1 MKATQELLYQ
11 VRIKVSEKTSQALRA
26 RKHSEVTKSILSIS
40 QKFDVSP
47 VCTFDAFCEYCKE
60 AEENGIENYSLYH
73 WTKSIITNLDKRDKH
88 LKSFAFYKGLDQV
101 YKKEI
106 ADALYSELKELL
118 EEGLIEEL
126 NLIDNNPKNNPQP
139 PTVKMF
145 KK

>member
-1 MKATQELLYQ
+1 MKTTQERLYQ

-26 RKHSEVTKSILSIS
+26 KENNAVTKSILSIS

-73 WTKSIITNLDKRDKH
+73 WTKSIISNLDKRDKH

-106 ADALYSELKELL
+106 ADALYFELKDLL

-126 NLIDNNPKNNPQP
+126 NLIDKKTKNNPQP
-139 PTVKMF
+139 PRVRI
-145 KK
+145 

>member
-1 MKATQELLYQ
+1 MKTTQERLYQ

-26 RKHSEVTKSILSIS
+26 KENNAVTKSILSIS

-73 WTKSIITNLDKRDKH
+73 WTKSIISSLDKRDKH
-88 LKSFAFYKGLDQV
+88 LKSFAFYKDLNQV
-101 YKKEI
+101 YKKEF
-106 ADALYSELKELL
+106 ADALYSKLKDLL

-139 PTVKMF
+139 PRVRI
-145 KK
+145 

>member
-1 MKATQELLYQ
+1 MKITQEQLYQ
-11 VRIKVSEKTSQALRA
+11 VRIKVSEKTSQALRSKEDNA
-26 RKHSEVTKSILSIS
+26 ATKSILTIS

-60 AEENGIENYSLYH
+60 AEENEIEKYFLYN
-73 WTKSIITNLDKRDKH
+73 WTKSIISNLDKRDKH

-106 ADALYSELKELL
+106 ADALYSELKKLL
-118 EEGLIEEL
+118 EEGLIEDL

-139 PTVKMF
+139 PMVKM
-145 KK
+145 

>member
-1 MKATQELLYQ
+1 VKITQERLYQ

-26 RKHSEVTKSILSIS
+26 KENNAVTKSILSIS

-60 AEENGIENYSLYH
+60 AEENRIENYSLYH
-73 WTKSIITNLDKRDKH
+73 WTKSIISNLDKRDKH
-88 LKSFAFYKGLDQV
+88 LKSFAFYKDLNQV
-101 YKKEI
+101 YKKEF
-106 ADALYSELKELL
+106 ADALYSELKDLL

-139 PTVKMF
+139 PGVKM
-145 KK
+145 

>member
-1 MKATQELLYQ
+1 MKITQEQLYQ

-26 RKHSEVTKSILSIS
+26 KEDNAVTKSILSIS

-47 VCTFDAFCEYCKE
+47 VCMFDAVCEYCKE
-60 AEENGIENYSLYH
+60 AEENGIEKYSLYH

-139 PTVKMF
+139 PRVKM
-145 KK
+145 

>member
-1 MKATQELLYQ
+1 MTITQEQLYQ

-26 RKHSEVTKSILSIS
+26 KEDNTVTKSILNIS
-40 QKFDVSP
+40 QKFDVSL
-47 VCTFDAFCEYCKE
+47 VCMFDAFCEYCKE
-60 AEENGIENYSLYH
+60 AEENGIEKYFLYH
-73 WTKSIITNLDKRDKH
+73 WTKSIISNLDKRDKH

-106 ADALYSELKELL
+106 ADALYSELKKLL

-139 PTVKMF
+139 PRIKM
-145 KK
+145 

>member
-1 MKATQELLYQ
+1 MTITQEQLYQ

-26 RKHSEVTKSILSIS
+26 KELNAVTKSILSIS

-47 VCTFDAFCEYCKE
+47 VCMFDAFCEYCKE
-60 AEENGIENYSLYH
+60 AEENGIEKYFLYH
-73 WTKSIITNLDKRDKH
+73 WTKSIISNLDKRDKH

-106 ADALYSELKELL
+106 ADALYSELKKLL

-139 PTVKMF
+139 PRIKM
-145 KK
+145 